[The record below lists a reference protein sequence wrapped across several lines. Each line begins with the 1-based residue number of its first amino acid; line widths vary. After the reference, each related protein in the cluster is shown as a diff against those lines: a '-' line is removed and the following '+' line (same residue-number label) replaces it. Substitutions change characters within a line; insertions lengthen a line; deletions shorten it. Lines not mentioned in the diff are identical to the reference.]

1 LKSTGSGT
9 ISFIPNGCGVGTLQF
24 RSDGTGNSTALG
36 LQKQVTTFC
45 MDPVT
50 GQGTSSIGGVGTA
63 ANGDKLNYSLAG
75 GGINPATEFM

>member
-1 LKSTGSGT
+1 
-9 ISFIPNGCGVGTLQF
+9 
-24 RSDGTGNSTALG
+24 
-36 LQKQVTTFC
+36 

-75 GGINPATEFM
+75 AGFMYQVYVFTGGTGRFIEATENMTYCTQ